1 MAETAKTAANKPAN
15 SSGHSATASAVM
27 PGGPLQTASGSVR
40 MPPKKMFKY
49 PSEDETFVRRLG
61 SAVLGVWPMLEPE
74 IQQKILAEANLVWDR
89 EYNVGKLPQKLEAF
103 VKRHPGRL
111 S

>member
-1 MAETAKTAANKPAN
+1 MSMAEPAN
-15 SSGHSATASAVM
+15 TAIKNPARL
-27 PGGPLQTASGSVR
+27 PERKT
-40 MPPKKMFKY
+40 FKY

-61 SAVLGVWPMLEPE
+61 SAVLTQWSALPAELRE
-74 IQQKILAEANLVWDR
+74 KILADAVNVWDR
-89 EYNVGKLPQKLEAF
+89 EYNIPQLAQKLEAF